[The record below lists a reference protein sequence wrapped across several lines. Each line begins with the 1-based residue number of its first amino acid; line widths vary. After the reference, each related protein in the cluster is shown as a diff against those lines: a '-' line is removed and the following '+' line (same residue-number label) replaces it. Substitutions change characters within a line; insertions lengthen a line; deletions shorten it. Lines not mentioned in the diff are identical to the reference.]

1 MLQPN
6 TFGVRMGDWLRY
18 ILSCCD
24 EDERGEEERPALQI
38 SAPTNFRR
46 EDISIPGLTAEQQHF
61 LREKAKSDAEKMWPN
76 CQPLR
81 SSPSCQFTSPA
92 PTQPTWHNGTAPRSN
107 TTTVLSA
114 LADCRTS
121 GGGWDRVKAH
131 SRKISNSLT
140 KPSGYHHDNAATHA
154 AFDSE
159 DDSRYEMRALMDS
172 RNPSTVGDGKLS
184 GERSSLED
192 GEM

>member
-1 MLQPN
+1 
-6 TFGVRMGDWLRY
+6 
-18 ILSCCD
+18 
-24 EDERGEEERPALQI
+24 
-38 SAPTNFRR
+38 
-46 EDISIPGLTAEQQHF
+46 
-61 LREKAKSDAEKMWPN
+61 MWSN

-81 SSPSCQFTSPA
+81 SSPSCQFTSPTQ
-92 PTQPTWHNGTAPRSN
+92 TQPTCDDSTAARSN

-114 LADCRTS
+114 LANCRNS

-140 KPSGYHHDNAATHA
+140 KPSGYYHDNAGAQA

-159 DDSRYEMRALMDS
+159 NDSRYEMRALMDS
-172 RNPSTVGDGKLS
+172 RNPSSVGDGKLS

-192 GEM
+192 NEV